1 VVRSG
6 NDARAREAPM
16 SNPRIAFRLADE
28 APPLT
33 PPEGKPLIVHV
44 VVNVEAWAF
53 DAPQPRGIL
62 TAPQG
67 VAAVPD
73 VPNWSWAEYGNRAGM
88 PRLLAALAERGIP
101 ASAPTN
107 SAVITTYPRLAE
119 RMLRAGLEFMGHG
132 VWQRSVRAVPDERA
146 MIFAATE
153 ALAGFTGAQP
163 RGWLG
168 PGLAE
173 TMETPDLL
181 REAGYDWL
189 CDWVLDDVPVP
200 LSTRFGPMVALP
212 YSLELNDSVLF
223 AVERKEVADWIARV
237 ERTIAVL
244 AQESGG
250 VAARVLTLP
259 LHPHLLGVPHRIG
272 ALTQVLDLLLSRHD
286 TIFMNGTQIA
296 EWYAAV
302 A

>member
-1 VVRSG
+1 
-6 NDARAREAPM
+6 M

-28 APPLT
+28 APVLT
-33 PPEGKPLIVHV
+33 PPEGKSLIVHV

-53 DAPQPRGIL
+53 DAPQPRGIM
-62 TAPQG
+62 TPPQG

-73 VPNWSWAEYGNRAGM
+73 IPNWTWAEYGNRVGM
-88 PRLLAALAERGIP
+88 PRILRALAERDLP

-107 SAVITTYPRLAE
+107 SQVIKGYPRLAE
-119 RMLRAGLEFMGHG
+119 RMLEAGLEFMGHG

-146 MIFAATE
+146 MIFEATE
-153 ALAGFTGAQP
+153 AFEAFAGRRP

-200 LSTRFGPMVALP
+200 LETRFGPMTALP
-212 YSLELNDSVLF
+212 YNLELNDSVVF
-223 AVERKEVADWIARV
+223 AVQTKEAADWETRVLASIEALAREVA
-237 ERTIAVL
+237 
-244 AQESGG
+244 GG
-250 VAARVLTLP
+250 GTRVLTLP
-259 LHPHLLGVPHRIG
+259 LHPHLLGVPHRI
-272 ALTQVLDLLLSRHD
+272 ATLERILDMMLERRD
-286 TIFMNGTQIA
+286 TIFMNGSQIA
-296 EWYAAV
+296 DWFAEAGV
-302 A
+302 

>member
-1 VVRSG
+1 
-6 NDARAREAPM
+6 M

-33 PPEGKPLIVHV
+33 PPEGKTLIVHV

-53 DAPQPRGIL
+53 DAPQPRGIM
-62 TAPQG
+62 TPPQG

-73 VPNWSWAEYGNRAGM
+73 IPNWTWAEYGNRVGM
-88 PRLLAALAERGIP
+88 PRLLRVLADRELP

-107 SAVITTYPRLAE
+107 SAVISVYPRLAE
-119 RMLRAGLEFMGHG
+119 RMLEAGLEWMGHG

-146 MIFAATE
+146 MIQEATE
-153 ALAGFTGAQP
+153 AIERFTGRRP

-181 REAGYDWL
+181 REAGYEWL
-189 CDWVLDDVPVP
+189 CDWVLDEVPVP
-200 LSTRFGPMVALP
+200 LSTRFGPMVAVP

-223 AVERKEVADWIARV
+223 AVQLKEAADWEARV
-237 ERTIAVL
+237 QATIEVL
-244 AQESGG
+244 ARAAADGG
-250 VAARVLTLP
+250 ARVLTLP
-259 LHPHLLGVPHRIG
+259 LHPHLLGVAHRIS
-272 ALTQVLDLLLSRHD
+272 ALERILDYLLSRDD
-286 TIFMNGTQIA
+286 TIFFCGSQIA
-296 EWYAAV
+296 DWFTQV
-302 A
+302 TC

>member
-1 VVRSG
+1 
-6 NDARAREAPM
+6 M

-28 APPLT
+28 ARPLT
-33 PPEGKPLIVHV
+33 PPEGKTLIVHV
-44 VVNVEAWAF
+44 VLNVEAWAF

-88 PRLLAALAERGIP
+88 PRLLRALSDRDIP

-107 SAVITTYPRLAE
+107 SAVIDIYPRLAE
-119 RMLRAGLEFMGHG
+119 RMLAAGLEFMGHG

-146 MIFAATE
+146 MIAEATE
-153 ALAGFTGAQP
+153 TLARFTGVRP

-173 TMETPDLL
+173 TMDTPDLL

-189 CDWVLDDVPVP
+189 CDWVLDDVPTTMP
-200 LSTRFGPMVALP
+200 TRFGPLTALP

-223 AVERKEVADWIARV
+223 AVERKEVCAWQARV
-237 ERTIAVL
+237 EATAEML
-244 AQESGG
+244 ARESAADGG
-250 VAARVLTLP
+250 ARVLTLP
-259 LHPHLLGVPHRIG
+259 LHPHLLGVPHR
-272 ALTQVLDLLLSRHD
+272 LVTFERVMETLLARRD
-286 TIFMNGTQIA
+286 TIFMNGSA
-296 EWYAAV
+296 LVDWHSAASQ
-302 A
+302 

>member
-1 VVRSG
+1 
-6 NDARAREAPM
+6 M
-16 SNPRIAFRLADE
+16 SNPRIPFRLADE

-33 PPEGKPLIVHV
+33 PPEGKTLIVHLV
-44 VVNVEAWAF
+44 LNVEAWAF

-67 VAAVPD
+67 VSAVPD
-73 VPNWSWAEYGNRAGM
+73 VPNWSWAEYGNRVGM
-88 PRLLAALAERGIP
+88 PRMLRALAARGLP

-119 RMLRAGLEFMGHG
+119 RMLEAGIEFMGHG

-146 MIFAATE
+146 MIFEATE
-153 ALAGFTGAQP
+153 TIARFVGSPP

-173 TMETPDLL
+173 TMDTPDLL
-181 REAGYDWL
+181 REAGYRFV

-200 LSTRFGPMVALP
+200 MTTRFGPLLALP

-223 AVERKEVADWIARV
+223 AIERKEAAAWR
-237 ERTIAVL
+237 ERVL
-244 AQESGG
+244 ASVDRLAAEAQDGG
-250 VAARVLTLP
+250 ARIVTLP
-259 LHPHLLGVPHRIG
+259 LHPHLLGVAHRI
-272 ALTQVLDLLLSRHD
+272 AAFERVLDDLLARSD
-286 TIFMNGTQIA
+286 AIFMNGTQIA
-296 EWYAAV
+296 EWYESATG
-302 A
+302 

>member
-1 VVRSG
+1 
-6 NDARAREAPM
+6 M
-16 SNPRIAFRLADE
+16 SNPRIGFRLADE

-33 PPEGKPLIVHV
+33 PPEGKTLVVHV

-53 DAPQPRGIL
+53 DAPQPRGIM
-62 TAPQG
+62 TPPQG

-73 VPNWSWAEYGNRAGM
+73 IPNWSWAEYGNRVGM
-88 PRLLAALAERGIP
+88 PRLLRALAERDLP

-107 SAVITTYPRLAE
+107 SAVISVYPRLAE
-119 RMLRAGLEFMGHG
+119 RMLEAGLEWMGHG

-146 MIFAATE
+146 MIQEATE
-153 ALAGFTGAQP
+153 TIERFTGRRP

-200 LSTRFGPMVALP
+200 LSTRFGPMVAVP

-223 AVERKEVADWIARV
+223 AVQLKEALQWEERVHA
-237 ERTIAVL
+237 TIALL
-244 AQESGG
+244 ARESADGG
-250 VAARVLTLP
+250 ARVLTLP
-259 LHPHLLGVPHRIG
+259 LHPHLLGVAHRIE
-272 ALTQVLDLLLSRHD
+272 ALERILDHLLSRSD
-286 TIFMNGTQIA
+286 SIFFSGSQLA
-296 EWYAAV
+296 DWYVQAA

>member
-1 VVRSG
+1 
-6 NDARAREAPM
+6 M

-33 PPEGKPLIVHV
+33 PPEGKTLIVHV

-62 TAPQG
+62 TPPQG
-67 VAAVPD
+67 VGAVPD

-88 PRLLAALAERGIP
+88 PRLLAALAAREIP

-119 RMLRAGLEFMGHG
+119 RMLEAGLEWMGHG

-146 MIFAATE
+146 MIIE
-153 ALAGFTGAQP
+153 ASEAIERFTGRRP

-173 TMETPDLL
+173 TMDTPDLL
-181 REAGYDWL
+181 REAGYAWL

-200 LSTRFGPMVALP
+200 LATRFGPMTALP

-223 AVERKEVADWIARV
+223 AVERKEVAEWEARV
-237 ERTIAVL
+237 AATIAVL
-244 AQESGG
+244 ERESGRDG
-250 VAARVLTLP
+250 GARILTLP
-259 LHPHLLGVPHRIG
+259 LHPHLLGVPHRIAG
-272 ALTQVLDLLLSRHD
+272 LERILDVLLERRD
-286 TIFMNGTQIA
+286 TIFMNGTQMA
-296 EWYAAV
+296 EWFTQV
-302 A
+302 V

>member
-1 VVRSG
+1 
-6 NDARAREAPM
+6 M
-16 SNPRIAFRLADE
+16 SSPRIGFRLADE

-33 PPEGKPLIVHV
+33 PPEGKTLVVHV

-53 DAPQPRGIL
+53 DAPQPRGIM
-62 TAPQG
+62 TPPQG

-73 VPNWSWAEYGNRAGM
+73 IPNWSWAEYGNRVGM
-88 PRLLAALAERGIP
+88 PRLLRALAERDLP

-107 SAVITTYPRLAE
+107 SAVISVYPRLAE
-119 RMLRAGLEFMGHG
+119 RMLEAGLEWMGHG

-146 MIFAATE
+146 MIQEATE
-153 ALAGFTGAQP
+153 AIERFTGRRP

-200 LSTRFGPMVALP
+200 LSTRFGPMVAVP

-223 AVERKEVADWIARV
+223 AVQMKEALQWEERVHA
-237 ERTIAVL
+237 TIAVL
-244 AQESGG
+244 ARESADGG
-250 VAARVLTLP
+250 ARVLTLP
-259 LHPHLLGVPHRIG
+259 LHPHLLGVAHRIE
-272 ALTQVLDLLLSRHD
+272 ALERILDHLLSRSD
-286 TIFMNGTQIA
+286 SIFFSGSQIA
-296 EWYAAV
+296 DWYVQATI
-302 A
+302 